1 MCVHMSRLEHA
12 APPLAPPLSRSTS
25 PSPSPI
31 SSRGACSP
39 SPAQLAHP
47 LCCTA
52 RRAAKY
58 DPKVGFKVTS
68 RAAIANAPFPVDG
81 NGTFS
86 NLQLA
91 AVVLFVPYVL
101 SRFVP
106 FVSFRTAYVLLLV
119 VTGVPTTIAYWML
132 MSRANFRVRDE
143 GIFPGKDLEHY
154 ITITDP
160 ALKEQYSGQKKI
172 PMQVFYDNYFAG
184 KIEIKGDMLELLE
197 WRHDWMSFPMTVEL
211 MRYVLTKLIPDVIF
225 HSAGQDEEQVTDHY
239 DRGDDFH
246 EWFLGTR
253 MIYTSGVISDIDRK
267 ETLEELQD
275 NKLAVV
281 CHKLQ
286 LKPTDRLL
294 DIGCGWGT
302 LVTYAAKN
310 FDCDA
315 TGVTLSKNQAEFG
328 TKRIAD
334 NGVDATKARILRTD
348 FRNLDTAQKFDKIV
362 SLEMAE
368 HVGIRRYNT
377 FLADVYNLLEDDGI
391 LVFQVAG
398 IRPSWQ
404 YEDLNWGLFMNKY
417 VFPGA
422 DASCALNWVI
432 GRLEGAGFE
441 VTNVDVIGVHYS
453 ATLHRWYENWIK
465 NEDKVKATYG
475 EKWYRTWLYFL
486 ASSVITSRQGGAS
499 CFQITLHKNLNKY
512 HRVEDIP
519 SHTSLHP
526 TLAKEPKLVV

>member
-1 MCVHMSRLEHA
+1 MPSA
-12 APPLAPPLSRSTS
+12 AQEPT
-25 PSPSPI
+25 
-31 SSRGACSP
+31 
-39 SPAQLAHP
+39 
-47 LCCTA
+47 
-52 RRAAKY
+52 Y
-58 DPKVGFKVTS
+58 DPKVGLKVTH
-68 RAAIANAPFPVDG
+68 RPAIANAPFPVEG
-81 NGTFS
+81 NGSFS
-86 NLQLA
+86 NVQLA
-91 AVVLFVPYVL
+91 VVVLAVPYFL

-106 FVSFRTAYVLLLV
+106 YFSFRTTYVFLLIL
-119 VTGVPTTIAYWML
+119 TGIPTTVAYWML
-132 MSRANFRVRDE
+132 MSRANSRVRDS
-143 GIFPGKDLEHY
+143 GIFPGKNIEEY
-154 ITITDP
+154 ITINDP
-160 ALKEQYSGQKKI
+160 ELKQLYNGQKKI
-172 PMQVFYDNYFAG
+172 PMQVFHDAYFEG
-184 KIEIKGDMLELLE
+184 KIDIKGDMLELLE

-211 MRYVLTKLIPDVIF
+211 MKYVLTVLIPDVIF
-225 HSAGQDEEQVTDHY
+225 HTSTQDEEQVTDHY
-239 DRGDDFH
+239 DRGNDFH

-253 MIYTSGVISDIDRK
+253 MIYTSGVIRDINRK

-275 NKLAVV
+275 NKLALV

-286 LKPTDRLL
+286 LKPSDTLL

-310 FDCDA
+310 FGCDA
-315 TGVTLSKNQAEFG
+315 TGVTLSKEQAQFG

-334 NGVDATKARILRTD
+334 NGVDPSKARILRHD
-348 FRNLDTAQKFDKIV
+348 FRDLDKNRRFSKIV

-377 FLADVYNLLEDDGI
+377 FLRDVYNLLEDDGI

-441 VTNVDVIGVHYS
+441 VTNVDVLGVHYS
-453 ATLHRWYENWIK
+453 ATLHRWYENWITNK
-465 NEDKVKATYG
+465 DKAVAAYG
-475 EKWYRTWLYFL
+475 EKMYRTWLYFL

-499 CFQITLHKNLNKY
+499 VFQITLHKNLNGY

-519 SHTSLHP
+519 AHSSLHIQHE
-526 TLAKEPKLVV
+526 KEPQLVV